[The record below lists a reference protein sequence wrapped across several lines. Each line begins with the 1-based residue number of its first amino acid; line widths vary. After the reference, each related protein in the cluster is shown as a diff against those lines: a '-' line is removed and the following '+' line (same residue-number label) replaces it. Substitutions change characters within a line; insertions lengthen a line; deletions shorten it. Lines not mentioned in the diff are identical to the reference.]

1 MASECEH
8 DWRSGFE
15 RLKAYVE
22 SNKDIVM
29 TRQSLTIP
37 ETKREPLFRMVEE
50 TQKAL
55 ALCWLG
61 DEFRQGKELAGMC
74 AQMKGRLTKGTNLKE
89 FRLAS
94 ALENFIRDPE
104 MTMAKPAFGI
114 VLDGLQQDLS
124 REEIESRCAR
134 QIIPFCR
141 DLFRNGYEA
150 WLYYGIV
157 ACLRPIHF
165 YSVYS
170 PDTVELQAVDT
181 ESITVGDQITSPE
194 RRIPEA
200 VFVTE
205 DNRIFAMKSEA
216 ARELDYYGVK
226 IVRRRDFSA
235 GGNTVDQIAHR
246 VLLLYRIESLE
257 KVPLLADR
265 DRLYLLPSDLMCEF
279 LMPEEMEQP
288 YQVSLFVDRIGT
300 VRSRRP
306 VQVLTWDEK
315 GQFPDKMT
323 EDTTAAPIE
332 RRIIRQDERKL
343 KEIAALLDGKGR
355 I

>member
-1 MASECEH
+1 
-8 DWRSGFE
+8 
-15 RLKAYVE
+15 
-22 SNKDIVM
+22 M

-37 ETKREPLFRMVEE
+37 EKRREPFYSLVAEI
-50 TQKAL
+50 QKDL
-55 ALCWLG
+55 AAGCLG
-61 DEFRQGKELAGMC
+61 DEFSQGKKLAKMC
-74 AQMKGRLTKGTNLKE
+74 ASMKERLIKGTNLKE

-114 VLDGLQQDLS
+114 ILDGLQQGLS
-124 REEIESRCAR
+124 PEEIESRCVH

-150 WLYYGIV
+150 WLYYGVV
-157 ACLRPIHF
+157 ASLAPVHF

-181 ESITVGDQITSPE
+181 KSVTVGDQITSPE
-194 RRIPEA
+194 RRMPEA

-216 ARELDYYGVK
+216 ARELDYYGIGVT
-226 IVRRRDFSA
+226 RRRDFSA
-235 GGNTVDQIAHR
+235 GGNTADQIAHR
-246 VLLLYRIESLE
+246 VLLLYRLESLE
-257 KVPLLADR
+257 KIPLLADR

-279 LMPEEMEQP
+279 LMPEEMERP
-288 YQVSLFVDRIGT
+288 HPLSLFVDRIGT

-315 GQFPDKMT
+315 GQFPDGMT
-323 EDTTAAPIE
+323 EDRAVAPIE
-332 RRIIRQDERKL
+332 RRIIGQDDRKL
-343 KEIAALLDGKGR
+343 KEIAELLD
-355 I
+355 